1 MVINVITTSSWEVF
15 LCDFLNV
22 FGGDGDFGCAE
33 EVEGDS
39 KAGAVAFT
47 DDLAFESCKL
57 AANNTDAVAQV
68 ERGGGEGDGTVGI
81 VEHEAEHVHL
91 AVGDDS
97 EGMSSKVVGMTR
109 FICQEVLDEG
119 KLDDFAAFA
128 LCHVNENE
136 VGDEHALD
144 LLFLSGAPDAYLIL
158 SGYIGF
164 VA

>member
-15 LCDFLNV
+15 LCDFLDV

-33 EVEGDS
+33 EVEGDG

-47 DDLAFESCKL
+47 DDLAFESCEL

-68 ERGGGEGDGTVGI
+68 EGGGGEGDGTVGI

-97 EGMSSKVVGMTR
+97 ERMS
-109 FICQEVLDEG
+109 
-119 KLDDFAAFA
+119 A
-128 LCHVNENE
+128 
-136 VGDEHALD
+136 
-144 LLFLSGAPDAYLIL
+144 
-158 SGYIGF
+158 
-164 VA
+164 